1 MSDTA
6 VINVNLPQKEDPLAV
21 LWRKH
26 FSSMAEGDWN
36 SVEAVSAHISKF
48 YQLLVSDGLEGSK
61 FSKLPDE
68 VLEMISSMLEHKERD
83 VAPPTSG
90 ITDLRRASHAF
101 YTDVMVRAL
110 WPIICPAIPRL
121 AVQGY
126 IAVTIKMPPL
136 GAWLKLHKVE
146 GMSDIELIAAAVD
159 VLRPRIVGQ
168 HVGLFVGPPQRRS
181 RSDIEYGP
189 SGRAM
194 KRVDWIHSG
203 GLSFTVEQQ

>member
-61 FSKLPDE
+61 LPDE
-68 VLEMISSMLEHKERD
+68 ILKKISSMLEHKERD
-83 VAPPTSG
+83 ALPSGEVILSNGYNGDVAPLTSDSG
-90 ITDLRRASHAF
+90 VAVLRRASYAF
-101 YTDVMVRAL
+101 YTNVMVRAL
-110 WPIICPAIPRL
+110 WPIICPAISRI

-126 IAVTIKMPPL
+126 SRLTIKMPPL

-146 GMSDIELIAAAVD
+146 GMSESALIGRVVD
-159 VLRPRIVGQ
+159 VLRPRM
-168 HVGLFVGPPQRRS
+168 VGLTVGT
-181 RSDIEYGP
+181 
-189 SGRAM
+189 
-194 KRVDWIHSG
+194 
-203 GLSFTVEQQ
+203 LSMCGNHCTFYQFTVQ

>member
-26 FSSMAEGDWN
+26 FHSMAEGDWN

-48 YQLLVSDGLEGSK
+48 YQLLVSDGLEGL
-61 FSKLPDE
+61 KLPDE
-68 VLEMISSMLEHKERD
+68 VLEMISSMLEHNERD

-136 GAWLKLHKVE
+136 RAWLKLHKVE

-168 HVGLFVGPPQRRS
+168 HVGLFVGPPQRKGKTESSGPGGRGGT
-181 RSDIEYGP
+181 RLVEWIE
-189 SGRAM
+189 
-194 KRVDWIHSG
+194 
-203 GLSFTVEQQ
+203 FTVEQQ